1 MKQKTIKEEILIK
14 LGKKFKESRK
24 KLGLS
29 LRKLDA
35 DIGIDHSYIAKIERG
50 EENLTIDTIAV
61 FLKKYQLQ
69 PNELFDFLL
78 DEDFEKYF
86 DKYNDK

>member
-1 MKQKTIKEEILIK
+1 MEQKTIKDEILLKI
-14 LGKKFKESRK
+14 GKKFQECRM

-35 DIGIDHSYIAKIERG
+35 EIGIDHSYIAKIERG

-61 FLKKYQLQ
+61 FLKRYQLQ
-69 PNELFDFLL
+69 PRELFDFILNEHF
-78 DEDFEKYF
+78 DKYF

>member
-1 MKQKTIKEEILIK
+1 MKQKTIKEEILIEI
-14 LGKKFKESRK
+14 GNKFKECRK
-24 KLGLS
+24 ELGLS
-29 LRKLDA
+29 LRQLDA

-61 FLKKYQLQ
+61 FLRKYKLQ
-69 PNELFDFLL
+69 PKELFDFLL
-78 DEDFEKYF
+78 AEDFEKYF

>member
-1 MKQKTIKEEILIK
+1 MKQKTIKEEILIEI
-14 LGKKFKESRK
+14 GKKFKECRK

-29 LRKLDA
+29 LRQLDS

-61 FLKKYQLQ
+61 FLKKYKLQ

-78 DEDFEKYF
+78 TEDFERYF